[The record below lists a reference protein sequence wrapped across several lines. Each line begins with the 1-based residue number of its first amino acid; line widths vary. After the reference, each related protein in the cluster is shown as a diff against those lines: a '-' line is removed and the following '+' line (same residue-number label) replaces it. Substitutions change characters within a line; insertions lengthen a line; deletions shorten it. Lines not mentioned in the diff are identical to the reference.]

1 MKAFWN
7 RLLSLVEVRTLRNR
21 MLLIFAV
28 LLIIPNLVVAYSSY
42 TSASGQL
49 RSKMEESVKSN
60 VNLLDETLNQII
72 EAESRNVEQLVM
84 QINSAQIEAK
94 STEVQELM
102 ELYMEKHP
110 ELEVLTVGNQNGAW
124 MKAPDPGKQ
133 DYDPRDRDWYKAA
146 MKAPKETVIIDPFTS
161 STTGHYNL
169 FISRALADGQGAI
182 TVSLDLAQL
191 NEMVKAIRL
200 GKNGYIYIMDRNS
213 KFVSHPTNAIGE
225 EAAGNQ
231 IAKIQGTESGFMEYV
246 NPKTDL
252 SQSVFFTTNKL
263 TGFKVVGVLELQE
276 FSEASMPIF
285 WTSMIV
291 LAISLVVAGIV
302 LFFVIRLI
310 TRPIEQLNH
319 SARRVSEGY
328 LNEDVVVKR
337 KDEIGQLA
345 ENYNGMLASL
355 RTMVQEMSET
365 ASQLAASSEELTAG
379 TEQNAK
385 AVEHVVE
392 LVQEASGDAESQA
405 ASSAESAKTMEEMS
419 MGIRK
424 IAEASSTIVQSS
436 SQTVSDVQ
444 NGSEKVAQ
452 VGLQMEEIRRS
463 TRESAELMQQ
473 MSELSA
479 FVAEMSGSISDIAGQ
494 TNLLALNAAIEAARA
509 GEEGRGFA
517 VVAGEVRKL
526 AEQSRVTAD
535 RIQQHI
541 GEMNELT
548 GKAYQMIKQDVNA
561 NVDRGMSV
569 TEEAQQAFRE
579 IERSTQR
586 ISEQI
591 HEVSAITEQM
601 SASADEIA
609 NSVEQIAATSAKSLE
624 SFQGVTAATEEQ
636 LASMEEISS
645 ASEGLARMAADVNAQ
660 IERFKL

>member
-263 TGFKVVGVLELQE
+263 TGFKIVGVLELQE

-609 NSVEQIAATSAKSLE
+609 NPVEQIAATSAKSLE

>member
-84 QINSAQIEAK
+84 QINSAQIDAK
-94 STEVQELM
+94 SPEVQELM
-102 ELYMEKHP
+102 ELFMEKHP

-494 TNLLALNAAIEAARA
+494 TNLLALNAAIEAPGRRRRPRLC
-509 GEEGRGFA
+509 GRGGRGAQAGRA
-517 VVAGEVRKL
+517 VARYGGPHS
-526 AEQSRVTAD
+526 A
-535 RIQQHI
+535 
-541 GEMNELT
+541 
-548 GKAYQMIKQDVNA
+548 AYRRD
-561 NVDRGMSV
+561 
-569 TEEAQQAFRE
+569 
-579 IERSTQR
+579 ERAYR
-586 ISEQI
+586 
-591 HEVSAITEQM
+591 
-601 SASADEIA
+601 
-609 NSVEQIAATSAKSLE
+609 
-624 SFQGVTAATEEQ
+624 QGVPNDQAGRQRECGPGHVRDRRSPAGVPRNRALDAAHFG
-636 LASMEEISS
+636 A
-645 ASEGLARMAADVNAQ
+645 NP
-660 IERFKL
+660 

>member
-7 RLLSLVEVRTLRNR
+7 RLLSLLEVRTLRNR

-28 LLIIPNLVVAYSSY
+28 LLIIPNLVVAYTSY

-84 QINSAQIEAK
+84 QIDSAQIGAK
-94 STEVQELM
+94 SPEAQELM
-102 ELYMEKHP
+102 DLYMEKHP
-110 ELEVLTVGNQNGAW
+110 ELEVMTVGNQNGAW

-146 MKAPKETVIIDPFTS
+146 MKAPNETVIIDPFTS
-161 STTGHYNL
+161 ATTGHYNL

-182 TVSLDLAQL
+182 TISLDLAQL

-200 GKNGYIYIMDRNS
+200 GKNGYIYLMDRTS
-213 KFVSHPTNAIGE
+213 KFVSHPTSAVGE
-225 EAAGNQ
+225 EATGDQ

-246 NPKTDL
+246 NPKTGL
-252 SQSVFFTTNKL
+252 PQSVFITTNKL
-263 TGFKVVGVLELQE
+263 TGFKIVGVLELQE
-276 FSEASMPIF
+276 FSEASMPIL
-285 WTSMIV
+285 WTSLIV
-291 LAISLVVAGIV
+291 LGISLVVAGIV
-302 LFFVIRLI
+302 LFFVIRSI
-310 TRPIEQLNH
+310 TRPIERLNR
-319 SARRVSEGY
+319 SAHRVSEGY
-328 LNEDVVVKR
+328 LNEDVETKR
-337 KDEIGQLA
+337 KDEIGELA
-345 ENYNGMLASL
+345 TNYNAMLASL

-392 LVQEASGDAESQA
+392 LVQEASNDAESQA
-405 ASSAESAKTMEEMS
+405 SSSSESAKTMDEMS

-463 TRESAELMQQ
+463 TRESAEMMQQ
-473 MSELSA
+473 MNELSSL
-479 FVAEMSGSISDIAGQ
+479 VAEMSGSISDIAGQ

-541 GEMNELT
+541 EQMTELT
-548 GKAYQMIKQDVNA
+548 GKAYQMINQDVNA

-569 TEEAQQAFRE
+569 TEQAQQAFRE

-609 NSVEQIAATSAKSLE
+609 SSVEQIAATSAKSLE

-645 ASEGLARMAADVNAQ
+645 ASEGLARMATDVNAQ

>member
-1 MKAFWN
+1 M
-7 RLLSLVEVRTLRNR
+7 
-21 MLLIFAV
+21 
-28 LLIIPNLVVAYSSY
+28 
-42 TSASGQL
+42 
-49 RSKMEESVKSN
+49 
-60 VNLLDETLNQII
+60 
-72 EAESRNVEQLVM
+72 
-84 QINSAQIEAK
+84 
-94 STEVQELM
+94 
-102 ELYMEKHP
+102 
-110 ELEVLTVGNQNGAW
+110 
-124 MKAPDPGKQ
+124 
-133 DYDPRDRDWYKAA
+133 
-146 MKAPKETVIIDPFTS
+146 
-161 STTGHYNL
+161 
-169 FISRALADGQGAI
+169 ADGQGAI

-263 TGFKVVGVLELQE
+263 TGFKIVGVLELQE

>member
-49 RSKMEESVKSN
+49 RSKIEESVKSN

-263 TGFKVVGVLELQE
+263 TGFKIVGVLELQE

-609 NSVEQIAATSAKSLE
+609 NPVEQIAATSAKSLE

>member
-84 QINSAQIEAK
+84 QINSAQIDAK

-102 ELYMEKHP
+102 ELFMEKHP

-133 DYDPRDRDWYKAA
+133 DYDPRERDWYKAA
-146 MKAPKETVIIDPFTS
+146 LKAPKETVIIDPFTS

-263 TGFKVVGVLELQE
+263 TGFKIVGVLELQE

>member
-84 QINSAQIEAK
+84 QINSAQIDAK

-102 ELYMEKHP
+102 ELFMEKHP

-392 LVQEASGDAESQA
+392 LVQEASGDAESRA

>member
-7 RLLSLVEVRTLRNR
+7 RLLSLLEVRTLRNR

-28 LLIIPNLVVAYSSY
+28 LLIIPNLVIAYSSY

-84 QINSAQIEAK
+84 QIDSAQIDAK
-94 STEVQELM
+94 SPEVQELI
-102 ELYMEKHP
+102 ELFMEKHP

-124 MKAPDPGKQ
+124 MKAPDQGQQ

-146 MKAPKETVIIDPFTS
+146 MKAPNETVIIDPFTS
-161 STTGHYNL
+161 SSTGHYNL

-191 NEMVKAIRL
+191 NEMVKTIRL
-200 GKNGYIYIMDRNS
+200 GKNGYIYIMDRTS
-213 KFVSHPTNAIGE
+213 KFVSHPTNAVGE
-225 EAAGNQ
+225 EASGNQ

-246 NPKTDL
+246 NPTTDL
-252 SQSVFFTTNKL
+252 PQSVFFMTNKL
-263 TGFKVVGVLELQE
+263 TGFKIVGVLELQE
-276 FSEASMPIF
+276 FSEASMPIL
-285 WTSMIV
+285 WTSLIV
-291 LAISLVVAGIV
+291 LGISLVVAGIV
-302 LFFVIRLI
+302 LFFVIRSI
-310 TRPIEQLNH
+310 TRPIERLNR

-328 LNEDVVVKR
+328 LNEDVETKR
-337 KDEIGQLA
+337 KDEIGELA
-345 ENYNGMLASL
+345 MNYNGMLNSL

-405 ASSAESAKTMEEMS
+405 SSSAESAKTMDEMS

-473 MSELSA
+473 MNELSA
-479 FVAEMSGSISDIAGQ
+479 LVAEMSGSISDIAGQ

-526 AEQSRVTAD
+526 AEQSRGTAD
-535 RIQQHI
+535 LIQQHI
-541 GEMNELT
+541 EQMTELT
-548 GKAYQMIKQDVNA
+548 GKAYQMIKLDVNA

-609 NSVEQIAATSAKSLE
+609 NSVEQIATTSAKSLE

>member
-7 RLLSLVEVRTLRNR
+7 RLLSLLEVRTLRNR

-28 LLIIPNLVVAYSSY
+28 LLIIPNLVTAYSSY

-49 RSKMEESVKSN
+49 RSKMEDSVKSN

-72 EAESRNVEQLVM
+72 EAESRNVEQLVN
-84 QINSAQIEAK
+84 QIDSAQIDAK
-94 STEVQELM
+94 SPEVQELL
-102 ELYMEKHP
+102 ELFMEKHP
-110 ELEVLTVGNQNGAW
+110 ELEVLTAGNQNGAW

-169 FISRALADGQGAI
+169 FISRALADGKGAI

-191 NEMVKAIRL
+191 NEMVKTIRL
-200 GKNGYIYIMDRNS
+200 GKNGYIYIMDRTS
-213 KFVSHPTNAIGE
+213 KFVSHPTNGIGE
-225 EAAGNQ
+225 EASGNQ

-252 SQSVFFTTNKL
+252 PQSVFFTTNKL

-276 FSEASMPIF
+276 FSEASMPIL
-285 WTSMIV
+285 WTSLIV
-291 LAISLVVAGIV
+291 LGISLVVAGIV
-302 LFFVIRLI
+302 LFFVIRSI
-310 TRPIEQLNH
+310 TRPIERLNR

-328 LNEDVVVKR
+328 LNEDVETKR
-337 KDEIGQLA
+337 KDEIGELA
-345 ENYNGMLASL
+345 TNYNGMLASL

-392 LVQEASGDAESQA
+392 LVQEASNDAESQA
-405 ASSAESAKTMEEMS
+405 SSSAESARTMDEMS

-444 NGSEKVAQ
+444 NGSEKVTQ

-463 TRESAELMQQ
+463 TRESAEMMQQ
-473 MSELSA
+473 MNELSSL
-479 FVAEMSGSISDIAGQ
+479 VAEMSGSISDIAGQ

-526 AEQSRVTAD
+526 AEQSRATAD
-535 RIQQHI
+535 RIQEHI
-541 GEMNELT
+541 EQMTELT

-569 TEEAQQAFRE
+569 TEQAQQAFRE

-609 NSVEQIAATSAKSLE
+609 SSVEQIATTSAKSLE

>member
-263 TGFKVVGVLELQE
+263 TGFKIVGVLELQE

>member
-84 QINSAQIEAK
+84 QINSAQIDAK
-94 STEVQELM
+94 SPEVQELM
-102 ELYMEKHP
+102 ELFMEKHP

>member
-84 QINSAQIEAK
+84 QINSAQIDAK

-102 ELYMEKHP
+102 ELFMEKHP

-263 TGFKVVGVLELQE
+263 TGFKIVGVLELQE

>member
-263 TGFKVVGVLELQE
+263 TGFKIVGVLELQE

-535 RIQQHI
+535 RIQQNI

>member
-7 RLLSLVEVRTLRNR
+7 RLLSLFEVRTLRNR

-84 QINSAQIEAK
+84 QIDSAQIDAK
-94 STEVQELM
+94 SPEVQELL

-110 ELEVLTVGNQNGAW
+110 ELEVLTAGNQNGAW

-169 FISRALADGQGAI
+169 FISRALADGKGAI

-191 NEMVKAIRL
+191 NEMVKTIRL
-200 GKNGYIYIMDRNS
+200 GKNGYIYIMDRTS
-213 KFVSHPTNAIGE
+213 KFVSHPTNGIGE
-225 EAAGNQ
+225 EASGNQ

-252 SQSVFFTTNKL
+252 PQSVFFTTNKL

-276 FSEASMPIF
+276 FSEASMPIL
-285 WTSMIV
+285 WTSLIV
-291 LAISLVVAGIV
+291 LGISLVVAGIV
-302 LFFVIRLI
+302 LFFVIRSI
-310 TRPIEQLNH
+310 TRPIERLNR

-328 LNEDVVVKR
+328 LNEDVETKR
-337 KDEIGQLA
+337 KDEIGELA
-345 ENYNGMLASL
+345 TNYNGMLASL

-405 ASSAESAKTMEEMS
+405 SSSAESARTMDEMS

-463 TRESAELMQQ
+463 TRESAEMMQQ
-473 MSELSA
+473 MNELSSL
-479 FVAEMSGSISDIAGQ
+479 VAEMSGSISDIAGQ

-526 AEQSRVTAD
+526 AEQSRATAD
-535 RIQQHI
+535 RIQEHI
-541 GEMNELT
+541 EQMTELT

-569 TEEAQQAFRE
+569 TEQAQQAFRE

-609 NSVEQIAATSAKSLE
+609 SSVEQIATTSAKSLE